1 MKVGHTARCNNC
13 CAQKSY
19 LTHFQLC
26 VSHVNSALCKL
37 YEVSRASLNTLISF
51 IFELNQEA
59 TIRMNGFIQLFV
71 FVAALFQ
78 VFGGERNVNFCEV
91 SPCLRKCCP
100 EGHFLA
106 NRTCEVTE
114 MDLDFSDL
122 GVDRDA
128 PIQHEVVKCDESQ
141 SRFLLDSTDEF
152 YVEENNLVWPL
163 LNLTVSHA
171 FYCIDMIDDFAAPKA
186 LMCYGGA
193 PEESKVH
200 FCSGK

>member
-1 MKVGHTARCNNC
+1 M
-13 CAQKSY
+13 
-19 LTHFQLC
+19 
-26 VSHVNSALCKL
+26 
-37 YEVSRASLNTLISF
+37 ISF
-51 IFELNQEA
+51 IFELNQE
-59 TIRMNGFIQLFV
+59 TVRMNGFIQLSV
-71 FVAALFQ
+71 LVASLLE
-78 VFGGERNVNFCEV
+78 VFGEGSVNFCEV
-91 SPCLRKCCP
+91 RSCLRKCCP

-114 MDLDFSDL
+114 VDLDFSDL

-171 FYCIDMIDDFAAPKA
+171 FYCIDMIDDFEAPKA
-186 LMCYGGA
+186 LMCYGGV
-193 PEESKVH
+193 PEDSKVH